1 MFEVFPDNPDDPSAT
16 GMASLRASLER
27 ALRDRRPDAMP
38 TNDGTGAIQQTFLE
52 ASNVNVTEEL
62 VEMIQA
68 QRAYELNSRGI
79 KTSDDM
85 LARLSQL

>member
-1 MFEVFPDNPDDPSAT
+1 
-16 GMASLRASLER
+16 
-27 ALRDRRPDAMP
+27 
-38 TNDGTGAIQQTFLE
+38 
-52 ASNVNVTEEL
+52 
-62 VEMIQA
+62 MIQA

>member
-1 MFEVFPDNPDDPSAT
+1 M
-16 GMASLRASLER
+16 
-27 ALRDRRPDAMP
+27 
-38 TNDGTGAIQQTFLE
+38 
-52 ASNVNVTEEL
+52 TEEL